1 MTDLEAAI
9 LDILRLCRKSQPA
22 RALMLEEIH
31 AHLVGR
37 GWDVRVILPHNIMS
51 ALIALADAGYVS
63 NELAWRA
70 LADVPTQD
78 TKLEKFE

>member
-1 MTDLEAAI
+1 M
-9 LDILRLCRKSQPA
+9 
-22 RALMLEEIH
+22 
-31 AHLVGR
+31 
-37 GWDVRVILPHNIMS
+37 ILPHNIMS

>member
-1 MTDLEAAI
+1 MTKLEDAI
-9 LDILRLCRKSQPA
+9 LEILRLCRKSQPA
-22 RALMLEEIH
+22 RALMLDEIH
-31 AHLVGR
+31 ARLVGR
-37 GWDVRVILPHNIMS
+37 GWDVHMILPHNIMS

-70 LADVPTQD
+70 LADVPTED